1 MLRHTFCHLPGI
13 AARTE
18 QRLWCAGLTTWED
31 ALAGAVSASSA
42 ARRLQADSLRESVR
56 RHDLGDAAWFGSR
69 LPAAQSWRLY
79 SDFRGRCAFLDIE
92 TTGMSSSADV
102 TTIALYDGQSLR
114 TYIRGHNLQDFPLD
128 IQVYQ
133 LLVTYNGKGFDVP
146 VLRQGLGCRLDQ
158 AHIDL
163 RYILAGL
170 GLRGGL
176 KACERQLGM
185 TRAGMEQLDGFAA
198 VLLWRRYARSGDRR
212 ALETLLAYNAQD
224 ALHLEALMVHAHN
237 ACLKRLTGA
246 PFAGKYQ
253 LVAPATLANPF
264 TPDPETVRRVSGP
277 AGAG

>member
-31 ALAGAVSASSA
+31 ALAGSVSASA
-42 ARRLQADSLRESVR
+42 AAPRLQAESLRESLR
-56 RHDLGDAAWFGSR
+56 RHGLGDAAWFGSQ
-69 LPAAQSWRLY
+69 LPAAQAWRLF
-79 SDFRGRCAFLDIE
+79 SDFRGRCAYLDIE
-92 TTGMSSSADV
+92 TTGMSSFADV

-114 TYIRGHNLQDFPLD
+114 SYIRGHNLQDFARD
-128 IQVYQ
+128 IQAYQ
-133 LLVTYNGKGFDVP
+133 LLVTYNGKCFDLP

-176 KACERQLGM
+176 KACERQLGLS
-185 TRAGMEQLDGFAA
+185 RPGMEQLDGFAA
-198 VLLWRRYARSGDRR
+198 VLLWQRYARSRDSR

-224 ALHLEALMVHAHN
+224 ALHLEALMVSAHN
-237 ACLKRLTGA
+237 ACLKRLIGA
-246 PFAGKYQ
+246 PFATQYQ
-253 LVAPATLANPF
+253 LAVPATLANPF
-264 TPDPETVRRVSGP
+264 TADPETVRRVSRLS
-277 AGAG
+277 GA